1 MLTIFL
7 RTVIIYTVLIISMRL
22 MGKRQIGELEVSDLV
37 TTLMVSEIAVTPIE
51 NTDLPV
57 LYAVI
62 PIITLLSIEVISSV
76 ALIKIPALKS
86 ILSARP
92 AILIRA
98 GKIDQ
103 KELQKNR
110 ISLEELMC
118 ELRGANCTNP
128 TQVEYAILEKNGK
141 LTVIPKARFSPPT
154 ADMFDM
160 EPQESGMLH
169 LLVID
174 GKICPNNLEKSGK
187 SRAWLDK
194 KLKELKKP
202 MESIYLLGVDDSDQ
216 LLYIRKDSK

>member
-1 MLTIFL
+1 M
-7 RTVIIYTVLIISMRL
+7 LIISMRL
-22 MGKRQIGELEVSDLV
+22 MGKRQMGELEVSDLV

-51 NTDLPV
+51 NPDLPI

-62 PIITLLSIEVISSV
+62 PIITLLAIEVISSV
-76 ALIKIPALKS
+76 VLIKVPALKS

-92 AILIRA
+92 AILIRS

-110 ISLEELMC
+110 ISVEELMC

-128 TQVEYAILEKNGK
+128 TQVEYAILEKSGK
-141 LTVIPKARFSPPT
+141 LTVIPKARFSPPV
-154 ADMFDM
+154 AEQFGMK
-160 EPQESGMLH
+160 PKESGMLH

-187 SRAWLDK
+187 SREWLDK
-194 KLKELKKP
+194 KIREIKKP
-202 MESIYLLGVDDSDQ
+202 MESIYLLGVDDSNQ
-216 LLYIRKDSK
+216 LLYIRKDSE

>member
-7 RTVIIYTVLIISMRL
+7 RTIIVYAVLIIAMRL
-22 MGKRQIGELEVSDLV
+22 MGKRQMGELEVSDLV

-51 NTDLPV
+51 NTDIPV
-57 LYAVI
+57 SYAVI
-62 PIITLLSIEVISSV
+62 PIITLLAIEVISSV
-76 ALIKIPALKS
+76 VLIKVPALKS

-92 AILIRA
+92 AILIRS

-118 ELRGANCTNP
+118 ELRSAGCTNP
-128 TQVEYAILEKNGK
+128 TEVEYAILEKSGK
-141 LTVIPKARFSPPT
+141 LTVISKAQFSPPT
-154 ADMFDM
+154 AEMLGM
-160 EPQESGMLH
+160 MPQESGMLH

-174 GKICPNNLEKSGK
+174 GKVCPNNLENSGK

-194 KLKELKKP
+194 KIIELGKP
-202 MESIYLLGVDDSDQ
+202 IESIYLLAVDDSNH
-216 LLYIRKDSK
+216 LLYIRKDTK